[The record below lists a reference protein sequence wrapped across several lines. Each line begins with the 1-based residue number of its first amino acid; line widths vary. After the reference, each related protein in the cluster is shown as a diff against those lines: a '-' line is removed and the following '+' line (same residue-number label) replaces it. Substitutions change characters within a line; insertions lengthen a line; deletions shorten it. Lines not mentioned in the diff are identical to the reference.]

1 MNSFLILRFF
11 KEGLTKTVEVS
22 IISLAKIFTN
32 GKNTKKQVFRISLS
46 FDVKMVKLKTKIIHD
61 TATMIPFNKTPK
73 SQHLSGKF
81 SFSYKI

>member
-32 GKNTKKQVFRISLS
+32 GKNIKKQVFRISLS